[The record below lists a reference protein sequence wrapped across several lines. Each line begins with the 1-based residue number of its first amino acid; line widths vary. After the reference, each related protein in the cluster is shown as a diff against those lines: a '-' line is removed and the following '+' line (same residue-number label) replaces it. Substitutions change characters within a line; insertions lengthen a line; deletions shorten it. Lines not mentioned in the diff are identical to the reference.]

1 MKLIVLRNKI
11 DIAILRAALTIAI
24 LSFFGLFSGTAISV
38 GLYGAN
44 YQEILLHDDPE
55 RYWFIIKIEL
65 AVTLWIVILSLF
77 RFPIYEYMYRKIS
90 LFEEK
95 NKILFYSL
103 MFLGIPIL
111 ATILILFVSA
121 LI

>member
-1 MKLIVLRNKI
+1 MSSN
-11 DIAILRAALTIAI
+11 
-24 LSFFGLFSGTAISV
+24 FSW
-38 GLYGAN
+38 LYGAN
-44 YQEILLHDDPE
+44 HKEIPLKFDPE

-65 AVTLWIVILSLF
+65 AVTLCFLILSVF
-77 RFPIYEYMYRKIS
+77 RFPIYEYMYRKIT

-103 MFLGIPIL
+103 MFLGIPIF
-111 ATILILFVSA
+111 ATILIVVVGA